1 MGIIEILPV
10 LIATGGS
17 IYIAIID
24 IQEMRIPNRI
34 LLRLTLF
41 TLATMFLASLIEGE
55 IGRCEICWILG
66 SDYVLVRFSF
76 CITRACLR
84 IYRFSSL
91 CIDRDYFPNA
101 ESGSLNPVWTIH
113 GLWTFDC

>member
-41 TLATMFLASLIEGE
+41 TLATMFLL
-55 IGRCEICWILG
+55 LK
-66 SDYVLVRFSF
+66 VK
-76 CITRACLR
+76 
-84 IYRFSSL
+84 SSK
-91 CIDRDYFPNA
+91 
-101 ESGSLNPVWTIH
+101 
-113 GLWTFDC
+113 